1 MHLSDLLATPR
12 QTRTGLT
19 ADAVQSV
26 LTGLGVQGADKTRST
41 RPADPVWLTL
51 LEAENL
57 PLIDAVIRA
66 AIYAVPE
73 DAIGQ
78 GWRVDS
84 GTQRDVTAGVDED
97 LLLVERLI
105 ELDSTARQYGG
116 AIALVV
122 TDAEDLSQPLPPGP
136 HEVYAVH
143 VFTGREIVPL
153 RWEVDLRSKDWSTPS
168 HWSLTPLR
176 QGVGTYGGAIRNVH
190 RSHLV
195 YMPGLPRPRS
205 QVMPILGLDLSVP
218 QAYWERARDLGIAMG
233 SAAIQ
238 AMEHGLKVLNI
249 ADGRTMLAGAAMDLQ
264 GPQSDFAAAME
275 LFDKSSSTLKTAVTT
290 GNNTLTRLEGT
301 LAGYADVVRLQYEQL
316 GAIERVPLTV
326 MLGLTPTGLGSD
338 DIAARRQYEGFI
350 TRHRRSRCNGAMRR
364 IYDIVLGPDLKR
376 TVVWPALYPPT
387 PTERAAL
394 SLQLAQRDNILRAIG
409 AITADES
416 RARLDAEAGE
426 DEAILP
432 VLGEEPVEDLAMGE
446 PPVEEDP
453 AVGEEPSE

>member
-1 MHLSDLLATPR
+1 MHLNELFGQPAPVR
-12 QTRTGLT
+12 HTGLT

-26 LTGLGVQGADKTRST
+26 LTGLGVQGADKTRSV
-41 RPADPVWLTL
+41 RPADPVWLSL
-51 LEAENL
+51 LEAESL

-84 GTQRDVTAGVDED
+84 GTQRDVTAGVDAD

-122 TDAEDLSQPLPPGP
+122 TDAEDLSKPLPPGP
-136 HEVYAVH
+136 HKVHAVH
-143 VFTGREIVPL
+143 VFTGREVVPL
-153 RWEVDLRSKDWSTPS
+153 SWELDLRSQDWSTPS
-168 HWSLTPLR
+168 QWSLTPLR
-176 QGVGTYGGAIRNVH
+176 QGVGTYGGQLRNVH

-218 QAYWERARDLGIAMG
+218 QAYWERARDLGIALG

-238 AMEHGLKVLNI
+238 AMEHGMKVLNI
-249 ADGRTMLAGAAMDLQ
+249 QDGRTMLAGAATDLQ
-264 GPQSDFAAAME
+264 GPQSAFAAAME
-275 LFDKSSSTLKTAVTT
+275 LFDRTSSTLKTAVTT
-290 GNNTLTRLEGT
+290 GNNTLSRLEGT

-350 TRHRRSRCNGAMRR
+350 TRHRRARCDGALKR
-364 IYDIVLGPDLKR
+364 IYDIALGPDLGR

-387 PTERAAL
+387 PTERADL
-394 SLQLAQRDNILRAIG
+394 SLKLAQRDQILIG
-409 AITADES
+409 IGEITADEG
-416 RARLDAEAGE
+416 RARIDAEAGE

-432 VLGEEPVEDLAMGE
+432 VLQADPVEDLGMDQPPAEEGE
-446 PPVEEDP
+446 PAE
-453 AVGEEPSE
+453 